1 MSLIFCGTWHRH
13 NKRHIP
19 GETVLCT
26 YIWSLSQVKLQHNE
40 SSVRERTNPSLSPRG
55 KGAYE
60 LNARWAKG
68 SQVRL
73 ETGISSRCVSVRG
86 SEMSNWPNKRH
97 STKAAGVCLLVS
109 SPLCFSSIN
118 PITNATHRPQ
128 KAAHGRGTAVDRV
141 VVGVCAATLQLH
153 WRVST
158 AWPPEGPP
166 ENRGSL
172 LWMNNIVQSSA

>member
-1 MSLIFCGTWHRH
+1 MKIIFLKKKNCFLSSISENLSMSLIFCGTWHRH

-55 KGAYE
+55 RGAYE

-73 ETGISSRCVSVRG
+73 ETGISSR
-86 SEMSNWPNKRH
+86 
-97 STKAAGVCLLVS
+97 
-109 SPLCFSSIN
+109 
-118 PITNATHRPQ
+118 
-128 KAAHGRGTAVDRV
+128 
-141 VVGVCAATLQLH
+141 
-153 WRVST
+153 
-158 AWPPEGPP
+158 
-166 ENRGSL
+166 
-172 LWMNNIVQSSA
+172 